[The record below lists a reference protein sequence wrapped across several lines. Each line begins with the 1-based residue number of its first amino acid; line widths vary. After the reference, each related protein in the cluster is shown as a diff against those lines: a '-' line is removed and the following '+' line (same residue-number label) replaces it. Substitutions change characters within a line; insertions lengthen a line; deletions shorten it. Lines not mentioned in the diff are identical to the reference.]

1 MNTYFFIKPEIL
13 VLFLVLLFSFSSCVS
28 NKDLEYFSTSNLV
41 SKDYNLSANLTYPKD
56 TSFLKVFD
64 PDYLLQVGDLI
75 SVQISTVS
83 EQQHDFFNKEQTS
96 NSQLMIQNP
105 YLYGYLVKDG
115 GFLDL
120 PSFGKIKAEGFSLR
134 ELEDIIKQIAISYFE
149 QPIVKLNIINFEISI
164 LGAVNSP
171 GNYKIINPK
180 ANVLY
185 ALSLA
190 NDITDFGDRKK
201 VKIIRNNNEVNRIF
215 YVDLT
220 DMKTLN
226 NPNFM
231 LEPHDVIYVSPL
243 NKRFYAITNL
253 PNLISMSI
261 SAISLYLLINK
272 N

>member
-1 MNTYFFIKPEIL
+1 MNNYFFIKSKFTIL
-13 VLFLVLLFSFSSCVS
+13 LLVLLFSVSSCVT
-28 NKDLEYFSTSNLV
+28 NKDLEYFRTSKDV
-41 SKDYNLSANLTYPKD
+41 SKVKLNTNEYH
-56 TSFLKVFD
+56 
-64 PDYLLQVGDLI
+64 LQVGDLI

-120 PSFGKIKAEGFSLR
+120 PSLGKVKAEGFTLR
-134 ELEDIIKQIAISYFE
+134 ELENIIKQIAVSYFE
-149 QPIVKLNIINFEISI
+149 QPIVKLNIINFEVSV
-164 LGAVNSP
+164 LGAVNNP
-171 GNYKIINPK
+171 GNYKIVNPE

-190 NDITDFGDRKK
+190 NDMTEYGNRKRVK
-201 VKIIRNNNEVNRIF
+201 VIRNNKEENRIF
-215 YVDLT
+215 YIDLM
-220 DMKTLN
+220 DVKTLN

-231 LEPHDVIYVSPL
+231 LQPQDIIYVAPL
-243 NKRFYAITNL
+243 NKRFYVFTNL

-261 SAISLYLLINK
+261 SAITLYLLINK

>member
-1 MNTYFFIKPEIL
+1 MNNYFFIKSKFTIL
-13 VLFLVLLFSFSSCVS
+13 LLVLLFSVSSCVT
-28 NKDLEYFSTSNLV
+28 NKDLEYFRTSKDV
-41 SKDYNLSANLTYPKD
+41 SKVKLNTNEYR
-56 TSFLKVFD
+56 
-64 PDYLLQVGDLI
+64 LQVGDLI
-75 SVQISTVS
+75 SVQISTVT

-96 NSQLMIQNP
+96 NSQLMMQNP
-105 YLYGYLVKDG
+105 YLYGYLVKEG

-120 PSFGKIKAEGFSLR
+120 PSLGKVKAEGFTLR
-134 ELEDIIKQIAISYFE
+134 ELENIIKQIAVSYFE
-149 QPIVKLNIINFEISI
+149 QPIVKLNIINFEVSV
-164 LGAVNSP
+164 LGAVNNP
-171 GNYKIINPK
+171 GNYKIVNPE

-190 NDITDFGDRKK
+190 NDMTEYGNRKRVK
-201 VKIIRNNNEVNRIF
+201 VIRNNKEENRIF

-231 LEPHDVIYVSPL
+231 LQPQDMIYVAPL
-243 NKRFYAITNL
+243 NKRFYAFTNL

-261 SAISLYLLINK
+261 SAITLYLLINK

>member
-1 MNTYFFIKPEIL
+1 MNNYFFIKSKFTIL
-13 VLFLVLLFSFSSCVS
+13 LLVLLFSVSSCVT
-28 NKDLEYFSTSNLV
+28 NKDLEYFRTSKDV
-41 SKDYNLSANLTYPKD
+41 SKVKLNTNEYR
-56 TSFLKVFD
+56 
-64 PDYLLQVGDLI
+64 LQVGDLI
-75 SVQISTVS
+75 SVQISTVT

-96 NSQLMIQNP
+96 NSQLMMQNP
-105 YLYGYLVKDG
+105 YLYGYLVKEG

-120 PSFGKIKAEGFSLR
+120 PSLGKVKAEGFTLR
-134 ELEDIIKQIAISYFE
+134 ELENIIKQIAVSYFE
-149 QPIVKLNIINFEISI
+149 QPIVKLNIINFEVSV
-164 LGAVNSP
+164 LGAVNNP
-171 GNYKIINPK
+171 GNYKIVNPE

-190 NDITDFGDRKK
+190 NDMTEYGNRKRVK
-201 VKIIRNNNEVNRIF
+201 VIRNNKEENRIF

-231 LEPHDVIYVSPL
+231 LQPHDVIYVAPL
-243 NKRFYAITNL
+243 NKRFYAFTNL

-261 SAISLYLLINK
+261 SAITLYLLINK

>member
-1 MNTYFFIKPEIL
+1 MNNYFFIKSK
-13 VLFLVLLFSFSSCVS
+13 FTVLLLALIFSVSSCVT
-28 NKDLEYFSTSNLV
+28 NKDLEYFRTSKDV
-41 SKDYNLSANLTYPKD
+41 SKVKLNTNEYR
-56 TSFLKVFD
+56 
-64 PDYLLQVGDLI
+64 LQVGDLI
-75 SVQISTVS
+75 SVQISTVT

-96 NSQLMIQNP
+96 NSQLMMQNP
-105 YLYGYLVKDG
+105 YLYGYLVKEG

-120 PSFGKIKAEGFSLR
+120 PSLGKVKAEGFTLR
-134 ELEDIIKQIAISYFE
+134 ELENIIKQIAVSYFE
-149 QPIVKLNIINFEISI
+149 QPIVKLNIINFEVSV
-164 LGAVNSP
+164 LGAVNNP
-171 GNYKIINPK
+171 GNYKIVNPE

-190 NDITDFGDRKK
+190 NDMTEYGNRKRVK
-201 VKIIRNNNEVNRIF
+201 VIRNNKEENRIF

-231 LEPHDVIYVSPL
+231 LQPQDIIYVAPL
-243 NKRFYAITNL
+243 NKRFYAFTNL

-261 SAISLYLLINK
+261 SAITLYLLINK

>member
-1 MNTYFFIKPEIL
+1 
-13 VLFLVLLFSFSSCVS
+13 VLLFSFSSCVS

-105 YLYGYLVKDG
+105 YLYGYLVKEG

-120 PSFGKIKAEGFSLR
+120 PSLGKVKAEGFTLR
-134 ELEDIIKQIAISYFE
+134 ELESIIKQIAVSYFE
-149 QPIVKLNIINFEISI
+149 QPIVKLNIINFEVSV
-164 LGAVNSP
+164 LGAVNNP
-171 GNYKIINPK
+171 GNYKIVNPE

-190 NDITDFGDRKK
+190 NDMTEYGNRKRVK
-201 VKIIRNNNEVNRIF
+201 VIRNNKEENRIF

-220 DMKTLN
+220 DMRTLN

-231 LEPHDVIYVSPL
+231 LQPQDIIYVAPL
-243 NKRFYAITNL
+243 NKRFYAFTNL

-261 SAISLYLLINK
+261 SAITLYLLINK

>member
-1 MNTYFFIKPEIL
+1 MNKYFFINSKFTL
-13 VLFLVLLFSFSSCVS
+13 LLLAFLFSISSCIT
-28 NKDLEYFSTSNLV
+28 NKDLEYFRT
-41 SKDYNLSANLTYPKD
+41 SKDIS
-56 TSFLKVFD
+56 KVKLNTNE
-64 PDYLLQVGDLI
+64 YLLQVGDLI
-75 SVQISTVS
+75 SVQISTVTD
-83 EQQHDFFNKEQTS
+83 QQHDFFNKEQTS

-105 YLYGYLVKDG
+105 YLYGYLVKYG

-120 PSFGKIKAEGFSLR
+120 PSLGKIKAEGFTLR
-134 ELEDIIKQIAISYFE
+134 ELENIVKQIAISYFE
-149 QPIVKLNIINFEISI
+149 QPIVKLNIINFEISV

-171 GNYKIINPK
+171 GNYKVVNTD

-190 NDITDFGDRKK
+190 SDMTEYANRKK
-201 VKIIRNNNEVNRIF
+201 VKIIRNDKEVNRIF

-220 DMKTLN
+220 DVKTLN

-231 LEPHDVIYVSPL
+231 LQPHDVIYVAPL
-243 NKRFYAITNL
+243 NKRFYTFSNL

-261 SAISLYLLINK
+261 SAITLFLLINK

>member
-1 MNTYFFIKPEIL
+1 MNNYFFIKSK
-13 VLFLVLLFSFSSCVS
+13 FTVLLLALIFSVSSCVT
-28 NKDLEYFSTSNLV
+28 NKDLEYFRTSKDV
-41 SKDYNLSANLTYPKD
+41 SKVKLNTNEYR
-56 TSFLKVFD
+56 
-64 PDYLLQVGDLI
+64 LQVGDLI
-75 SVQISTVS
+75 SVQISTVT

-96 NSQLMIQNP
+96 NSQLMMQNP
-105 YLYGYLVKDG
+105 YLYGYLVKEG

-120 PSFGKIKAEGFSLR
+120 PSLGKVKAEGFTLR
-134 ELEDIIKQIAISYFE
+134 ELENIIKQIAVSYFE
-149 QPIVKLNIINFEISI
+149 QPIVKLNIINFEVSV
-164 LGAVNSP
+164 LGAVNNP
-171 GNYKIINPK
+171 GNYKIVNPE

-190 NDITDFGDRKK
+190 NDMTEYGNRKRVK
-201 VKIIRNNNEVNRIF
+201 VIRNNKEENRIF

-231 LEPHDVIYVSPL
+231 LQPHDVIYVAPL
-243 NKRFYAITNL
+243 NKRFYAFTNL

-261 SAISLYLLINK
+261 SAITLYLLINK